1 LSEERDAWDLPKLMT
16 SSIRPRARC
25 LDEFLW
31 PTVVD
36 ALLRNP
42 DVKAISFIGS
52 TPVARYIYA
61 EGAACGKRAQC
72 RGGAK
77 NYVAIMPDADLE
89 MAAKIVSDSAFDC
102 AGQRCLTVSSAIT
115 VGEAAKPFMDSIS
128 KVEIERWP
136 NEWPHK
142 F

>member
-1 LSEERDAWDLPKLMT
+1 VTLG
-16 SSIRPRARC
+16 I
-25 LDEFLW
+25 W

-36 ALLRNP
+36 ALLGNP

-52 TPVARYIYA
+52 TPVAPYIHA
-61 EGAACGKRAQC
+61 EGACGKRAQC

-77 NYVAIMPDADLE
+77 NYVAIMPDADRE
-89 MAAKIVSDSAFDC
+89 MAARIVGDSAFDC

-115 VGEAAKPFMDSIS
+115 VGEAAKVFTDFIS

-136 NEWPHK
+136 KEWSHK